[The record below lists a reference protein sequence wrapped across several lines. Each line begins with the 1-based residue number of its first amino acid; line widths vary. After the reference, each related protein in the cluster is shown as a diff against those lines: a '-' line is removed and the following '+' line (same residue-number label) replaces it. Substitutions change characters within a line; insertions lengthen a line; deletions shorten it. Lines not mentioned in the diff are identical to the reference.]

1 MAHYSVR
8 ARRDKC
14 FPFSIV
20 LLTIGSLV
28 FYTSVHQTYSA
39 AQMTTTLNI
48 AQADMASSINWSSIQ
63 LINKKT
69 LLGMIPLS
77 EKAIYNMEKR
87 GDFPKRIALTTRNV
101 AWDLAEVAAWI
112 EGRKASGDQAAR
124 PGQTVIVS

>member
-1 MAHYSVR
+1 MG
-8 ARRDKC
+8 RDT
-14 FPFSIV
+14 
-20 LLTIGSLV
+20 LLTETI
-28 FYTSVHQTYSA
+28 
-39 AQMTTTLNI
+39 M
-48 AQADMASSINWSSIQ
+48 Q

-87 GDFPKRIALTTRNV
+87 GDFPRRIALTTRNV
-101 AWDLAEVAAWI
+101 AWDLAEVTAWI